1 MGLFTTQENR
11 IRCGKCNT
19 EFDLNKNSDGCPMCG
34 FGKKTAKEGVT
45 EVKTISQKIQDEQA
59 SMYFQIPPS
68 LRLSSGKVI
77 SND

>member
-19 EFDLNKNSDGCPMCG
+19 EFDLIKNPDGCPLCG
-34 FGKKTAKEGVT
+34 FGKKATKEGIA
-45 EVKTISQKIQDEQA
+45 EVKTFPQKIQDDQA

-68 LRLSSGKVI
+68 LKLSSEK
-77 SND
+77 